1 MIPNLKTLRFYI
13 QADAIMNEQV
23 FPHGFLR
30 RLLFPCPIEKF
41 LRTLRIAEYLNY
53 KSHRNILWTPLYL
66 LYKQKYQKISVRC
79 GYEIPLN
86 SLGYGCRIGHRCG
99 IIINGAT
106 KIGNYCCLYRCTFAD
121 GNPKQIGNHVFI
133 GTNVVVCKKTNIA
146 DGCFISAMS
155 LINKDIKS
163 PCQLWGG
170 VPGKLLKDGIAPW
183 TEEQPYKDEYERCEE
198 LKANLNIKL

>member
-1 MIPNLKTLRFYI
+1 MNCILLSTKIYNFKTLRFYI

-23 FPHGFLR
+23 FPHGHLK
-30 RLLFPCPIEKF
+30 RLLFPSPIEKF
-41 LRTLRIAEYLNY
+41 LRTLRITEYLHY
-53 KSHRNILWTPLYL
+53 KKMKNLLWLPLYL
-66 LYKQKYQKISVRC
+66 LFKHKYLKISEKC

-106 KIGNYCCLYRCTFAD
+106 KIGNYCCLYRSTFAD
-121 GNPKQIGNHVFI
+121 GNPKHIGTHVFI
-133 GTNVVVCKKTNIA
+133 GTNVVVCKETDIA

-163 PCQLWGG
+163 PYQLWGG
-170 VPGKLLKDGIAPW
+170 TRKVA
-183 TEEQPYKDEYERCEE
+183 
-198 LKANLNIKL
+198 

>member
-1 MIPNLKTLRFYI
+1 MILNLKTLRFYI

-23 FPHGFLR
+23 FPHGFLK
-30 RLLFPCPIEKF
+30 RLLYPSPIEKF
-41 LRTLRIAEYLNY
+41 LRTLRITEFLDN
-53 KSHRNILWTPLYL
+53 KKKNTLWLPLYL
-66 LYKQKYQKISVRC
+66 LYKHKYQKISEKC
-79 GYEIPLN
+79 GYEIPLHA
-86 SLGYGCRIGHRCG
+86 LGYGCRIAHRCG

-121 GNPKQIGNHVFI
+121 GNPKHIGNQVFI
-133 GTNVVVCKKTNIA
+133 GTNVVVYKKTNIA

-170 VPGKLLKDGIAPW
+170 VPGKLLKVGIAPW
-183 TEEQPYKDEYERCEE
+183 TEEQPYKDEYERCEK
-198 LKANLNIKL
+198 LRKKLNIEI